1 MTTPDEPRKKA
12 EAIARALYDWAQRHL
27 AAPDAP
33 LCPVCAGV
41 KWVFRV
47 QPVNG
52 YVPRVCTSC
61 GYVLWFDA
69 ALLGVAGVELPQAG
83 DGRESPHG
91 EGRAGP

>member
-1 MTTPDEPRKKA
+1 MTPDESRKNA
-12 EAIARALYDWAQRHL
+12 EAIARALYEWAQRHL

-33 LCPVCAGV
+33 PCPVCSGV

-61 GYVLWFDA
+61 GYTMWFDA
-69 ALLGVAGVELPQAG
+69 ALLGVAGMELPQAG
-83 DGRESPHG
+83 DGRESPRG
-91 EGRAGP
+91 EGRAAP